1 PGSASS
7 WRSSVRWAYMIH
19 RPGSTRLRAI
29 IMGNNVSSPTGRRS
43 SAPAREPAHWGSA
56 EAAINMDVIG
66 TAGTLGWADSCNTID
81 STMDS
86 TPSSGEEGVVPLTR
100 RLSSKTKRQIS
111 EEEQE
116 FFDTMELN
124 IQRKQSYGGPI
135 LPEPEPHQWTNFIG
149 GTLNSVSRE
158 HKPHYMFRTVPYMD
172 MDILHKHN
180 KHLNWEAARP
190 AKLPLKRRNS
200 SSSVELCLFIDD
212 LDVQA
217 MIKVTS
223 LVLHHHISEGC
234 AMSWPIDPRFNIF
247 NDPPGMEVASSSNGN
262 GNGSRGVANGGRGLR
277 AVLEFYSYVFK
288 TAQLEK
294 DCVIMSLVYIERVLT
309 ETAG

>member
-1 PGSASS
+1 
-7 WRSSVRWAYMIH
+7 MIE
-19 RPGSTRLRAI
+19 AI
-29 IMGNNVSSPTGRRS
+29 IMGNNASSPTDRRS
-43 SAPAREPAHWGSA
+43 TASAREPAHWGSA
-56 EAAINMDVIG
+56 EAAVNMDVIG
-66 TAGTLGWADSCNTID
+66 SAGALGWADSCNTID

-86 TPSSGEEGVVPLTR
+86 TPSSGEEGGVPLTR

-116 FFDTMELN
+116 FFDSMELN

-135 LPEPEPHQWTNFIG
+135 PPEPEPHQWTNFIG
-149 GTLNSVSRE
+149 GSLNSVSRE

-190 AKLPLKRRNS
+190 AKLPLKRSNS

-247 NDPPGMEVASSSNGN
+247 NDPPGMEVASSSNGSS
-262 GNGSRGVANGGRGLR
+262 NGSRGVANGGGGLR
-277 AVLEFYSYVFK
+277 AVG
-288 TAQLEK
+288 
-294 DCVIMSLVYIERVLT
+294 R
-309 ETAG
+309 